1 MANNNR
7 HKTQN
12 SLISSLRIPSTHTA
26 AGWQSPAWTGRHDDI
41 RDGLSASAARMRF
54 LVIYIRYQ
62 VGSDLLQRDDDD
74 DDGKMEFSL
83 SAREMCLNWGGIIV
97 AQIFYSHN
105 TIVINTKRRTSA
117 GPPYACP
124 SGRPPC
130 TLQEGDLNSSHVCR
144 VISLT

>member
-1 MANNNR
+1 
-7 HKTQN
+7 
-12 SLISSLRIPSTHTA
+12 
-26 AGWQSPAWTGRHDDI
+26 
-41 RDGLSASAARMRF
+41 MRF

-105 TIVINTKRRTSA
+105 TIVINTKRTTSA

-124 SGRPPC
+124 SGRPSC
-130 TLQEGDLNSSHVCR
+130 TLQEGDLNSSHVCG